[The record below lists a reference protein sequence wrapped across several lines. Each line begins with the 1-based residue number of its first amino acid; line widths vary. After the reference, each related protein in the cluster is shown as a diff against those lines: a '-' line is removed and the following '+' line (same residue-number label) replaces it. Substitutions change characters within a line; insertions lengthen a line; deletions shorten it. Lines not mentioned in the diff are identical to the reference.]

1 MNILGEYVLVSLGF
15 VLGAMIEFALVN
27 YFKRMNDKK
36 LKQNGDGHDT
46 INNRSVKKIP
56 KFSRLRSK
64 IRPINK
70 TENQSYPMKLTKKME
85 LMAFFLH
92 ISSFLFY
99 NVFYWIKNLN

>member
-15 VLGAMIEFALVN
+15 VLGAMIEFALVD

-36 LKQNGDGHDT
+36 LKQNGDANDT
-46 INNRSVKKIP
+46 INNRTVRKIP

-70 TENQSYPMKLTKKME
+70 TETQSYPIKLTNKME
-85 LMAFFLH
+85 LIAFFLH
-92 ISSFLFY
+92 FSSFLFY
-99 NVFYWIKNLN
+99 NVFYWLKNLN

>member
-15 VLGAMIEFALVN
+15 VLGAMIEFACVN
-27 YFKRMNDKK
+27 YFKRMNDEK
-36 LKQNGDGHDT
+36 LKQNGDSSDT
-46 INNRSVKKIP
+46 IKKRTKKKFS

-70 TENQSYPMKLTKKME
+70 TETQSHPMKLTNKME
-85 LMAFFLH
+85 LIAFFLH
-92 ISSFLFY
+92 ASSFLFY